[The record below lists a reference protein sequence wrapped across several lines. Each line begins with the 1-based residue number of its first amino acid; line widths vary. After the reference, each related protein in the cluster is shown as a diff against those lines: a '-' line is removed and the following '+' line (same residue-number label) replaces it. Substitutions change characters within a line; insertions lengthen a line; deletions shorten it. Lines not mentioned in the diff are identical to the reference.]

1 MPPRVASPE
10 RVDSRSP
17 GSWGARLTVRAR
29 VMAASI
35 AIAAITVLVAGFAAY
50 GLQSR
55 QTDDRIDD
63 SLRRAVT
70 AFESLAEQDDPQTH
84 QPFASVSRLLNEGVR
99 SRVPGEHEGVLTLQ
113 GGAPLWLP
121 APETRGVRL
130 EQDPE
135 LVAALDELAR
145 TTTAPA
151 TATTTTTTAPRTIR
165 TATTQYRLVAVPV
178 QVGDDTPGLFV
189 VATDRS
195 AELAGLTRTY
205 VLYSVVGMLT
215 LVVVGGVSWRVVG
228 RLLAPI
234 RLLRDTARRVTESD
248 LSERIEVTGHD
259 DLSDLARTVNAM
271 LDRLQRAFGSQRE
284 LLDDVG
290 HELRTPLTIVRGHLE
305 LVDPLDPDDVRAT
318 QALALD
324 ELDRMHRLVDD
335 LVTLATADRPDFVRP
350 APTDVGRLTDDVH
363 DKARGLGDRRWVV
376 AARAE
381 VTVLLDEQRI
391 TQAWLQLLANAVRFS
406 DEGTTVRI
414 GSELVGDRLL
424 LWSRDEGP
432 GVHPDQV
439 PLIFERFHR
448 GQADRTAHGAGLGLP
463 IVMAIA
469 TAHRGRVRV
478 EQPPAGH
485 DPGGVFVLDL
495 PARLCVPDQTPA
507 RNPGRASDLRGDLDT
522 DGFGRRSFLDPELVE
537 NR

>member
-1 MPPRVASPE
+1 MPQRVASGEPPRAE
-10 RVDSRSP
+10 ARP
-17 GSWGARLTVRAR
+17 AGSWSARLTVRAR

-35 AIAAITVLVAGFAAY
+35 AIAAITVLVAGTTAY
-50 GLQSR
+50 GLQTQ

-70 AFESLAEQDDPQTH
+70 AFESLAAQDDPQTH
-84 QPFASVSRLLNEGVR
+84 EPFTSVSRLLNEAVR

-113 GGAPLWLP
+113 GGIPLWLP

-135 LVAALDELAR
+135 LVAALDALGPD
-145 TTTAPA
+145 APA
-151 TATTTTTTAPRTIR
+151 VPRTVR
-165 TATTQYRLVAVPV
+165 TSATEYRLVAVRV
-178 QVGDDTPGLFV
+178 QVGEDTAGMFV

-195 AELAGLTRTY
+195 AELGGLTRTY
-205 VLYSVVGMLT
+205 ALYSVVGMFT
-215 LVVVGGVSWRVVG
+215 LVLVGAVSWHVVG

-305 LVDPLDPDDVRAT
+305 LLDPHDPEDVQAT

-335 LVTLATADRPDFVRP
+335 LVTLATADRPDFVRF

-376 AARAE
+376 GARAD
-381 VTVLLDEQRI
+381 VTVLLDEQRV

-406 DEGTTVRI
+406 SDGSTVRI
-414 GSELVGDRLL
+414 GSEVAGDRLL
-424 LWSRDEGP
+424 LWARDEGR
-432 GVHPDQV
+432 GVPPDQV

-463 IVMAIA
+463 IVAAIA
-469 TAHRGRVRV
+469 AAHQGRVLV
-478 EQPPAGH
+478 EQPP
-485 DPGGVFVLDL
+485 PGRGPGAVFVLDL
-495 PARLCVPDQTPA
+495 PARDRVDGA
-507 RNPGRASDLRGDLDT
+507 APGVRDGQDEHDGRDGTHGGDLDT
-522 DGFGRRSFLDPELVE
+522 GGADQGSFVDAELVE
-537 NR
+537 NA